1 MFRRRR
7 PLLRAA
13 AVGGAAYYAGK
24 RRAENEADT
33 YQEGYDQAQAENE
46 GLTEGDIQQL
56 KELSQLK
63 DQGVLTED
71 EFEAQK
77 RKILEG

>member
-7 PLLRAA
+7 PLLRGA

-24 RRAENEADT
+24 RRAGNEAGEPGAEDNAPADDGSLT
-33 YQEGYDQAQAENE
+33 DDQI
-46 GLTEGDIQQL
+46 TQL
-56 KELSQLK
+56 ERLSKLK
-63 DQGVLTED
+63 DEGALTED

-77 RKILEG
+77 QKILGP

>member
-7 PLLRAA
+7 PLLRGA

-24 RRAENEADT
+24 KRAENEAAGEYDEEPAD
-33 YQEGYDQAQAENE
+33 EGALTSEDIAQLEK
-46 GLTEGDIQQL
+46 LSKL
-56 KELSQLK
+56 KEE
-63 DQGVLTED
+63 GVLTED

-77 RKILEG
+77 QKILGP